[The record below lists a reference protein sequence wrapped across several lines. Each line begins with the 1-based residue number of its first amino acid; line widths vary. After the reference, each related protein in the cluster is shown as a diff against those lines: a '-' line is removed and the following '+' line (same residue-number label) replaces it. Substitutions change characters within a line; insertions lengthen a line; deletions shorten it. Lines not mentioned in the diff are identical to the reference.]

1 MAIQTQTAIGTKN
14 EADKKVTSIGHS
26 TRSRPKNK
34 SKRVSWKK
42 YRGQGKK
49 GKKR

>member
-1 MAIQTQTAIGTKN
+1 MAVQLKSATGVKN
-14 EADKKVTSIGHS
+14 EANKKVTSIGNS
-26 TRSRPKNK
+26 VRSRPKNK